1 MDKHI
6 DQGIT
11 GGKEVSD
18 LPGGSVVNPWA
29 DMVAQPNKSGGEQGS
44 GDDIDNIISNLQQQ
58 AEKRGACIKPELRVH
73 LQVAKREIIDRIGW
87 QDDPNQLILY
97 PGSSSDRTMA
107 DVFGEQVVH
116 IDPDGNALAW
126 LQDKGLRTEQTTIE
140 DYIAHMPDGEKINI
154 ILSYNAGLVPDSALE
169 RLREG
174 GIIFANNWHGSADD
188 LHSKKGIE
196 LIGAVVRDTEDF
208 VTVQAAESLL
218 GKVQCYLGDGPNGY
232 VDYDPTEEQLE
243 QARAGAGIVFE
254 EYRSPDSLWIFR
266 KKLVK
271 SE

>member
-18 LPGGSVVNPWA
+18 LPGGSVVNPCA

-44 GDDIDNIISNLQQQ
+44 GDGIDNIISNLQQQ

-169 RLREG
+169 LLSCEYD
-174 GIIFANNWHGSADD
+174 ADD
-188 LHSKKGIE
+188 MQNIYMD
-196 LIGAVVRDTEDF
+196 IGLV
-208 VTVQAAESLL
+208 LL
-218 GKVQCYLGDGPNGY
+218 RRCWRGCLKALKETQNSHL
-232 VDYDPTEEQLE
+232 
-243 QARAGAGIVFE
+243 
-254 EYRSPDSLWIFR
+254 SLWEGCEKYLIQR
-266 KKLVK
+266 NLLQKIRVQ
-271 SE
+271 SRRC